1 MRQFLQ
7 MNRLRFVTKS
17 FVSRFIAV
25 LILSSI
31 AVSQLAI
38 VSTLAEQSTMPCC
51 VGKTEGH
58 CESGL
63 MAPKTPE
70 PVSEP
75 MCGLTSAATPALDL
89 DAVTVVSEPVRA
101 ESHDHSATPSSSPV
115 AESNTVEK
123 ECQMDCGACAT
134 VTSRHKRDHV
144 VLARLTHQAPAV
156 TTVHFENTNSVLSAN
171 EYWTQ
176 ISPRGPPANL

>member
-1 MRQFLQ
+1 MRLSPRTI
-7 MNRLRFVTKS
+7 RLRYLTIS
-17 FVSRFIAV
+17 LVSRLIAV
-25 LILSSI
+25 LILSSF

-63 MAPKTPE
+63 TAPKAPE

-75 MCGLTSAATPALDL
+75 MCGMPSAATPALDL
-89 DAVTVVSEPVRA
+89 DEVTVIAAPAHA
-101 ESHDHSATPSSSPV
+101 ESHSSSSSSPV

-123 ECQMDCGACAT
+123 PCQMDCGACAT
-134 VTSRHKRDHV
+134 ATSRHKRDSV
-144 VLARLTHQAPAV
+144 VLSRITHKELTTA
-156 TTVHFENTNSVLSAN
+156 TVRFAESKPLFSSN
-171 EYWTQ
+171 EAWTR
-176 ISPRGPPANL
+176 INPRGPPSFS

>member
-1 MRQFLQ
+1 MRLPLR
-7 MNRLRFVTKS
+7 MNRLRYFTMS
-17 FVSRFIAV
+17 FVSRFVAV
-25 LILSSI
+25 LILSSF
-31 AVSQLAI
+31 AVTQFAI

-63 MAPKTPE
+63 TAPKTPE

-101 ESHDHSATPSSSPV
+101 ESHEPATSSSSPV

-134 VTSRHKRDHV
+134 ITSRHKRDNV
-144 VLARLTHQAPAV
+144 VLARITHQSP
-156 TTVHFENTNSVLSAN
+156 TVATLHFENTTSVHSSN
-171 EYWTQ
+171 DYWSQ